1 MRQIKRA
8 GVVLALAAAVT
19 AAGVPS
25 YADSICVPDEV
36 GDTIRPID
44 MSGIR
49 IDNAERAVGV
59 RIYFRDLD
67 RSRIGRMRV
76 QLDTGKPM
84 GEGYFIQFRR
94 RASGGF
100 SKYLVQAPMY
110 GEYSGDGITCKG
122 LELTWGRNVAD
133 IRLPRS
139 CMTHAS
145 DRVRGEVFIDN
156 RGETRSDNAPDGA
169 LFTRWL
175 PRG

>member
-1 MRQIKRA
+1 MKQIKRA
-8 GVVLALAAAVT
+8 GAAVAVAVAVT
-19 AAGVPS
+19 VSGVPS

-49 IDNAERAVGV
+49 IDNAERAV
-59 RIYFRDLD
+59 RIRIAFRDLD
-67 RSRIGRMRV
+67 RSRIGRVRV

-84 GEGYFIQFRR
+84 GDGYFIQFRR

-110 GEYSGDGITCKG
+110 GEYSGDGIACRG
-122 LELTWGRNVAD
+122 LGLTWGKNVAV
-133 IRLPRS
+133 IRLPRA
-139 CMTHAS
+139 CMRHAS

-156 RGETRSDNAPDGA
+156 RGETRSDNVPDGA